1 KGVFREGDRGRLRE
15 AARPGAGRTQGH
27 RRADAGRHRPSL
39 RDDGRSPPGREQPA
53 PVANASA
60 GAAPPHPARRHLKTG
75 AGGGRARSPSLAVPG
90 GLAEGRGATSPGGRG
105 VAILSRARAARLRA
119 MRHLPVF
126 LDVADRPCLVVGGGA
141 VAARKA
147 EALLRAGARVTLV
160 APLVGPEVESLARAD
175 GRLTLHRRPY
185 EVADMAGCWLAYAAT
200 DDPAVQER
208 VARDAE
214 RERVW
219 LNAVDEP
226 ERCSFV
232 MPAILER
239 GRVTVAVGTG
249 GASPLLA
256 AAIRDEMA
264 LHVGPEHAAAA
275 DELAALR
282 ARFAPGAARRAAFA
296 SMLAAGLLE
305 ALRRG
310 DAARVAEITREACA
324 ELEARADGPAG
335 LP

>member
-1 KGVFREGDRGRLRE
+1 
-15 AARPGAGRTQGH
+15 
-27 RRADAGRHRPSL
+27 
-39 RDDGRSPPGREQPA
+39 
-53 PVANASA
+53 
-60 GAAPPHPARRHLKTG
+60 
-75 AGGGRARSPSLAVPG
+75 
-90 GLAEGRGATSPGGRG
+90 
-105 VAILSRARAARLRA
+105 